1 VESGN
6 NARASPF
13 SIFHTRPFLSFVADP
28 TPLHRHPVGQVQQES
43 GLSRAAFYK
52 RMAQAGVKPLRVGQ
66 SSFLEREHLG
76 ALRALEELIQ
86 AGGKP
91 DAFPGRL
98 QTSPEMVLVPA
109 PGQAV
114 STVVVEPEEDEGAP
128 GELMAASV
136 SHLDGLL
143 SFLTKAA
150 RNSWELPTSQV
161 QLLVG
166 AKPRGTTFPRYG
178 FTFRPA
184 GKHGQ
189 ETSWRVE
196 R

>member
-1 VESGN
+1 M
-6 NARASPF
+6 
-13 SIFHTRPFLSFVADP
+13 ADP
-28 TPLHRHPVGQVQQES
+28 TPIHRHPVGQVQQDS

-66 SSFLEREHLG
+66 NSFLVREHLE
-76 ALRALEELIQ
+76 ALRALKEHIES
-86 AGGKP
+86 GGKP
-91 DAFPGRL
+91 EAFPGRL
-98 QTSPEMVLVPA
+98 QTSPEMALVPA
-109 PGQAV
+109 PGQPLPPLLE
-114 STVVVEPEEDEGAP
+114 EPEEDQEAP
-128 GELMAASV
+128 EELVAAAV

-143 SFLTKAA
+143 SFLMKAA

-166 AKPRGTTFPRYG
+166 AKPRGSSFSRYG
-178 FTFRPA
+178 FSFRPS
-184 GKHGQ
+184 GRHGQ

>member
-1 VESGN
+1 MS
-6 NARASPF
+6 RDISPGPPETSTDF
-13 SIFHTRPFLSFVADP
+13 PFMADP
-28 TPLHRHPVGQVQQES
+28 TPIHRHPVGQVQQDS

-66 SSFLEREHLG
+66 NSFLEREHLE
-76 ALRALEELIQ
+76 ALRALEVHIQ
-86 AGGKP
+86 SGGKP
-91 DAFPGRL
+91 EAFPGRL
-98 QTSPEMVLVPA
+98 QTSPEVALVPA
-109 PGQAV
+109 PGQPLPPLLE
-114 STVVVEPEEDEGAP
+114 EPEEDQEAP
-128 GELMAASV
+128 EELVAAAV

-143 SFLTKAA
+143 SFLMKAA

-166 AKPRGTTFPRYG
+166 AKPRGTTFARYG
-178 FTFRPA
+178 FSFRPA

>member
-1 VESGN
+1 MAE
-6 NARASPF
+6 
-13 SIFHTRPFLSFVADP
+13 P
-28 TPLHRHPVGQVQQES
+28 TPLHRHPVAQVQQES

-66 SSFLEREHLG
+66 NSFLEREHLE
-76 ALRALEELIQ
+76 ALRALEKHLQ

-91 DAFPGRL
+91 EAFPGRL
-98 QTSPEMVLVPA
+98 QTSPEIALAPA
-109 PGQAV
+109 PVRGL
-114 STVVVEPEEDEGAP
+114 SPVEEPQEDQEAPEELVD
-128 GELMAASV
+128 AAV

-161 QLLVG
+161 ELLVG
-166 AKPRGTTFPRYG
+166 AKPRGSTFSRYG

-189 ETSWRVE
+189 ETNWRVE

>member
-1 VESGN
+1 M
-6 NARASPF
+6 
-13 SIFHTRPFLSFVADP
+13 ADP
-28 TPLHRHPVGQVQQES
+28 TPIHRHPVGQVQQES

-66 SSFLEREHLG
+66 NSFLEREHMD
-76 ALRALEELIQ
+76 ALRALEEHIQ

-91 DAFPGRL
+91 ETFPGRL
-98 QTSPEMVLVPA
+98 QTSPEMALVPA
-109 PGQAV
+109 PSRGLSPGQ
-114 STVVVEPEEDEGAP
+114 EPEEDQEAP
-128 GELMAASV
+128 EELVAAAV

-150 RNSWELPTSQV
+150 RNSWELPTSQI

-166 AKPRGTTFPRYG
+166 AKPRGTTFSRYG
-178 FTFRPA
+178 FSFRPA

>member
-1 VESGN
+1 M
-6 NARASPF
+6 
-13 SIFHTRPFLSFVADP
+13 ADP
-28 TPLHRHPVGQVQQES
+28 TPIHRHPVGQIQQES

-52 RMAQAGVKPLRVGQ
+52 RMAQAGVKPIRVGQ
-66 SSFLEREHLG
+66 NSFLEREHLE
-76 ALRALEELIQ
+76 ALRALEEHIQ

-91 DAFPGRL
+91 DVFPGRL
-98 QTSPEMVLVPA
+98 QTSPEMALVPA
-109 PGQAV
+109 LGQGISTAV
-114 STVVVEPEEDEGAP
+114 EESEEDQEVPEE
-128 GELMAASV
+128 LVAATV

-143 SFLTKAA
+143 SFLTKVA

-166 AKPRGTTFPRYG
+166 AKPRGTAFSRYG
-178 FTFRPA
+178 FIFRSS

>member
-1 VESGN
+1 M
-6 NARASPF
+6 
-13 SIFHTRPFLSFVADP
+13 ADP
-28 TPLHRHPVGQVQQES
+28 TPIHRHPVGQVQQES

-52 RMAQAGVKPLRVGQ
+52 RMAQAGVKPLRIGQ
-66 SSFLEREHLG
+66 NSFLEREHLE
-76 ALRALEELIQ
+76 ALRALEDHIQ
-86 AGGKP
+86 DGGKP
-91 DAFPGRL
+91 ESFPGRL
-98 QTSPEMVLVPA
+98 QTSPDVALVPA
-109 PGQAV
+109 PGRSLPPV
-114 STVVVEPEEDEGAP
+114 EEPEEDQEAP
-128 GELMAASV
+128 EELVAAAV

-150 RNSWELPTSQV
+150 RNSWELPTSQI

-166 AKPRGTTFPRYG
+166 AKPRGTTFSRYG

>member
-1 VESGN
+1 M
-6 NARASPF
+6 
-13 SIFHTRPFLSFVADP
+13 ADP
-28 TPLHRHPVGQVQQES
+28 TPIHRHPVSQVQQES

-52 RMAQAGVKPLRVGQ
+52 RMAQAGVKPIRVGQ
-66 SSFLEREHLG
+66 NSFLEREHLE
-76 ALRALEELIQ
+76 ALRALEEHIQ

-91 DAFPGRL
+91 EAFPGRL
-98 QTSPEMVLVPA
+98 QTSPDVALVPA
-109 PGQAV
+109 PGRSISTAV
-114 STVVVEPEEDEGAP
+114 EEPEEDQEVP
-128 GELMAASV
+128 EELVAAAV
-136 SHLDGLL
+136 AHLDGLL

-166 AKPRGTTFPRYG
+166 AKPRGATFSRYG
-178 FTFRPA
+178 FSFRPA

>member
-1 VESGN
+1 MSD
-6 NARASPF
+6 A
-13 SIFHTRPFLSFVADP
+13 
-28 TPLHRHPVGQVQQES
+28 TPIHRHPVAQVQQDS
-43 GLSRAAFYK
+43 RLSRAAFYK

-66 SSFLEREHLG
+66 NSFLEREHLE
-76 ALRALEELIQ
+76 ALRALEDWIQ
-86 AGGKP
+86 GGGRP
-91 DAFPGRL
+91 EVFPGRL
-98 QTSPEMVLVPA
+98 QTSPDVALVPS
-109 PGQAV
+109 AV
-114 STVVVEPEEDEGAP
+114 RDFPSAVVEEPEEDQEAP
-128 GELMAASV
+128 EELVAAAV

-166 AKPRGTTFPRYG
+166 AKPRGTSFSRYG
-178 FTFRPA
+178 FSFRPS
-184 GKHGQ
+184 GRHGQ

>member
-1 VESGN
+1 M
-6 NARASPF
+6 
-13 SIFHTRPFLSFVADP
+13 ADA
-28 TPLHRHPVGQVQQES
+28 TPIHRHPVAQVQQES

-52 RMAQAGVKPLRVGQ
+52 RLAQAGVKPPRVGQ
-66 SSFLEREHLG
+66 NSFLEREHLQ
-76 ALRALEELIQ
+76 ALQALEDHIQ

-98 QTSPEMVLVPA
+98 QTSSEMAL
-109 PGQAV
+109 V
-114 STVVVEPEEDEGAP
+114 STPGRGIPEAVGGPEEDQAGLVAED
-128 GELMAASV
+128 V
-136 SHLDGLL
+136 SRLEGLL
-143 SFLTKAA
+143 SFLTKAG
-150 RNSWELPTSQV
+150 RNNWEIPTSQV

-166 AKPRGTTFPRYG
+166 AKPRGTTFSRYG

-189 ETSWRVE
+189 EISWRVE